1 MIDKPKRSLIK
12 TITWRITGSGATF
25 GISYLILGN
34 FVIAGSIATIQL
46 VTNTV
51 LYFIHER
58 MWDRVKWGRAN
69 QS

>member
-1 MIDKPKRSLIK
+1 VIDKPKRSLIK

-25 GISYLILGN
+25 GISYLISGN
-34 FVIAGSIATIQL
+34 FVIASSIATIQL

-58 MWDRVKWGRAN
+58 VWDQIKWGRVN

>member
-1 MIDKPKRSLIK
+1 VIDKPKRSLIK

-58 MWDRVKWGRAN
+58 IWDRVKWGRAN

>member
-1 MIDKPKRSLIK
+1 MIDKPRRSLIK
-12 TITWRITGSGATF
+12 TITWRITGSGSTF

-58 MWDRVKWGRAN
+58 VWDRVKWGRAS

>member
-1 MIDKPKRSLIK
+1 VIDKPKRSLIK
-12 TITWRITGSGATF
+12 TITWRITGSSATF
-25 GISYLILGN
+25 GISYLISGN

-58 MWDRVKWGRAN
+58 VWDQIKWGRVN